1 MQPLFSPSIQLFL
14 ATALST
20 APLTTDPRAL
30 AARGGVAYSPWGTCG
45 DSDSEQELW
54 VGVGNWKGR
63 GQIDRLTGAV
73 AVEKQR
79 VGGRQIDA
87 ARLLKAIAAH

>member
-1 MQPLFSPSIQLFL
+1 MACGPL
-14 ATALST
+14 
-20 APLTTDPRAL
+20 
-30 AARGGVAYSPWGTCG
+30 GTCG

-54 VGVGNWKGR
+54 VGVENWMEG
-63 GQIDRLTGAV
+63 GQRDRLTGAA
-73 AVEKQR
+73 AVEQQR